1 MDQFFEVASHRVCAY
16 QIVPTGEEGGGMS
29 SVSRPQPLAITEI
42 RAWLA
47 ENGERGARRRA
58 LFQGIRVLDR
68 VWRSTTIDV
77 QRYA

>member
-1 MDQFFEVASHRVCAY
+1 
-16 QIVPTGEEGGGMS
+16 MS

-42 RAWLA
+42 RAWLN